1 MAEAPTTEAPTTE
14 QGYVIP
20 AAVQSWSWMPDLDV
34 VAGLPELR
42 YPGSLDTFE
51 QMQLDPQV
59 TSTLSAVTMPLRS
72 TGWWIDPNGADAE
85 VVQLISEDLGLPVRG
100 VDSANV
106 HPGRTRDRFSFHDHL
121 DLALESLAYGH
132 AAFEQV
138 ARIEGGRA
146 RLRKLAWR
154 PQRSITDWNI
164 ARDGGLESIRQREAS
179 RPIPVDRLVVYSHR
193 RRGGAWAGRS
203 VLRTSFKFW
212 LLKERML
219 QVQATSVDRTGVGMP
234 VYTAAPDPD
243 WMTDPEEARAFMEAQ
258 KLAGLKLA
266 EQYRSGANVGASIP
280 AGAKLEVVGVSG
292 NLPDPDKVIRY
303 YDEQVARSVLANF
316 LSLGGENSRGSYAL
330 GTTFADFFIQ
340 SLQAEARW
348 VCDVLTQHVV
358 EDIVDWNW
366 GPDVRAPRVVCDEI
380 GSKHPVTADAIA
392 ALINCGALQADVE
405 IERYLRDTYGIAQRG
420 STYGKGDLD
429 LVKSRVDIFR
439 EMVDAGVTF
448 EAAATAAG
456 LGALQPAVSAEQD
469 TVARTL
475 QQIYLAVGTV
485 ITQDEAREIANRVG
499 AGLSIPAPKEDQQ

>member
-1 MAEAPTTEAPTTE
+1 MAEQAPTNEK
-14 QGYVIP
+14 GYVLP
-20 AAVQSWSWMPDLDV
+20 AAVKAWSWMPDLEV

-42 YPGSLDTFE
+42 YPGSLETFE

-85 VVQLISEDLGLPVRG
+85 IVQMVSEDLGLPVRG

-132 AAFEQV
+132 AVFEQV
-138 ARIEGGRA
+138 ARIEGGQA

-154 PQRSITDWNI
+154 PQRSISDWSI
-164 ARDGGLESIRQREAS
+164 ARDGGLESIQQRDSAS
-179 RPIPVDRLVVYSHR
+179 PIPVDRLVVYSHR

-203 VLRTSFKFW
+203 VLQTSFKFW

-234 VYTAAPDPD
+234 VYTAAPVPD
-243 WMTDPEEARAFMEAQ
+243 WMIDPDEARAFAEAQ
-258 KLAGLKLA
+258 KLAGLEIA
-266 EQYRSGANVGASIP
+266 RQYRSGANVGASIP
-280 AGAKLEVVGVSG
+280 SGAKLEVVGVSG
-292 NLPDPDKVIRY
+292 TLPDPDKVIRY
-303 YDEQVARSVLANF
+303 YDEQMARSVLANF

-366 GPDVRAPRVVCDEI
+366 GTDVRAPRVVCDEI

-392 ALINCGALQADVE
+392 TLINCGALQADVE

-420 STYGKGDLD
+420 NAYGKGDLD
-429 LVKSRVDIFR
+429 LVGSRADIFKQLR
-439 EMVDAGVTF
+439 EAGASF
-448 EAAATAAG
+448 ETAAAVAG
-456 LGALQPAVSAEQD
+456 L
-469 TVARTL
+469 TTL
-475 QQIYLAVGTV
+475 
-485 ITQDEAREIANRVG
+485 TQ
-499 AGLSIPAPKEDQQ
+499 EDPQ

>member
-1 MAEAPTTEAPTTE
+1 MAEQAPTNEK
-14 QGYVIP
+14 GYVLP
-20 AAVQSWSWMPDLDV
+20 AAVKAWSWMPDLEV

-42 YPGSLDTFE
+42 YPSSLDTFE

-59 TSTLSAVTMPLRS
+59 TSTLSAITMPLRS

-85 VVQLISEDLGLPVRG
+85 IVQLVSEDLGLPVRG

-106 HPGRTRDRFSFHDHL
+106 HPGRTKDRFSFHDHL
-121 DLALESLAYGH
+121 DLALEALPYGH
-132 AAFEQV
+132 AVFEQV

-154 PQRSITDWNI
+154 PQRSISDWSI
-164 ARDGGLESIRQREAS
+164 ARDGGLESIQQRDSAS
-179 RPIPVDRLVVYSHR
+179 PIPVDRLVVYSHR

-234 VYTAAPDPD
+234 VYTAAPVPD
-243 WMTDPEEARAFMEAQ
+243 WMIDPDEARAFAEAQ
-258 KLAGLKLA
+258 KLAGLEIA
-266 EQYRSGANVGASIP
+266 RQYRSGANVGASIP
-280 AGAKLEVVGVSG
+280 SGAKLEVVGVSG
-292 NLPDPDKVIRY
+292 ALPDPDKVIRY
-303 YDEQVARSVLANF
+303 YDEQMARSVLANF

-340 SLQAEARW
+340 SLQAEAQW

-366 GPDVRAPRVVCDEI
+366 GANVRAPRVVCDEI
-380 GSKHPVTADAIA
+380 GSKHPVTADAVA
-392 ALINCGALQADVE
+392 ALINCGALQADAE

-420 STYGKGDLD
+420 NAYGKGDLD
-429 LVKSRVDIFR
+429 LVESRADIFKQLR
-439 EMVDAGVTF
+439 EAGASF
-448 EAAATAAG
+448 ETAAAVAG
-456 LGALQPAVSAEQD
+456 L
-469 TVARTL
+469 TTL
-475 QQIYLAVGTV
+475 
-485 ITQDEAREIANRVG
+485 TQ
-499 AGLSIPAPKEDQQ
+499 EDPQ